1 MPYANFWAWFW
12 VVSSFS
18 LGYRLVALRSDWIG
32 KWLAPLSGIVVGL
45 ACVLFTNAFITYII
59 PFDYH
64 TLTIAPVLLS
74 ALFIV
79 IVSRPRFYQTSID
92 PLALW
97 VPFLSHF
104 YLLAAGLISG
114 VILNPPAL
122 LWIAISMFILALVL
136 HKPSIQHIFFPNV
149 ESGRR

>member
-1 MPYANFWAWFW
+1 M
-12 VVSSFS
+12 VSSLFS

-32 KWLAPLSGIVVGL
+32 KWLAPLSGIGVGL

-79 IVSRPRFYQTSID
+79 IVSRPRFYQTE
-92 PLALW
+92 
-97 VPFLSHF
+97 
-104 YLLAAGLISG
+104 
-114 VILNPPAL
+114 
-122 LWIAISMFILALVL
+122 
-136 HKPSIQHIFFPNV
+136 V
-149 ESGRR
+149 ESFGVVGSIPVSFLLIGGRSDLRCHS